1 MADREMMPGGV
12 DEAAKLKEDKKRFKE
27 EQKNQKKKQAQQ
39 KKEAKK
45 KAKEIAAREAEIAD
59 DDGGTGPVVLT
70 TLVIVLVW
78 VGIICALIKLDVGGF
93 GSGVIAPIIKNVP
106 VLNMILPDEST
117 GSANVDEDVEEV
129 DVGGYSSLKEA
140 VAEIEDLEDELI
152 DYQEE
157 LNAKNERILALEE
170 EIKRLETFEDMQV
183 EFERIKTEFYNEV
196 VYSEKGP
203 GEEAYQKYYESMDP
217 ATAEVLYKQVVSQ
230 TEENAEIQAFAQA
243 YSEMKPKQA
252 AGIFEEMTDNLD
264 LAARILGEME
274 ADERGAILGVMD
286 PEVAAKLTKIM
297 EPDS

>member
-1 MADREMMPGGV
+1 MADNKMVTGGP
-12 DEAAKLKEDKKRFKE
+12 DEVARLKEEKRKFKE

-45 KAKEIAAREAEIAD
+45 RAKEIAAKEAELAD
-59 DDGGTGPVVLT
+59 EDDGTGPVILT
-70 TLVIVLVW
+70 TLIIVLVW

-93 GSGVIAPIIKNVP
+93 GSSVLAPVLKNVP
-106 VLNMILPDEST
+106 VINKILPDEAT
-117 GSANVDEDVEEV
+117 GSMSSEEEDV
-129 DVGGYSSLKEA
+129 DVAGYSSLKEA
-140 VAEIEDLEDELI
+140 VAEIEDLEEELI

-203 GEEAYQKYYESMDP
+203 GEEAYQKYYEAMDP
-217 ATAEVLYKQVVSQ
+217 ATAEVLYKQVITQ
-230 TEENAEIQAFAQA
+230 TEENAEIEAYAQA

-252 AGIFEEMTDNLD
+252 AGIFEEMTDNLK

-274 ADERGAILGVMD
+274 ADERGKILGVMD
-286 PEVAAKLTKIM
+286 PEVAAKITKIM

>member
-1 MADREMMPGGV
+1 MADRDMLSNGA
-12 DEAAKLKEDKKRFKE
+12 DDAAKLKEEKRRFKE

-39 KKEAKK
+39 RKEAKK
-45 KAKEIAAREAEIAD
+45 KAKEIAAREEAIAD
-59 DDGGTGPVVLT
+59 DDEGTAPVILT

-93 GSGVIAPIIKNVP
+93 GSGVLAPILKNVP

-117 GSANVDEDVEEV
+117 GNISSEDGEDV
-129 DVGGYSSLKEA
+129 DVAGYESLREA
-140 VAEIEDLEDELI
+140 VAEIEDLEEELI

-170 EIKRLETFEDMQV
+170 EIERLETFEDMQV

-203 GEEAYQKYYESMDP
+203 GEEAYKKYYEAMDP
-217 ATAEVLYKQVVSQ
+217 ATAEVLYKQVIAQ
-230 TEENAEIQAFAQA
+230 IEEDEEIKNYAQA
-243 YSEMKPKQA
+243 YSEMKPKEA
-252 AGIFEEMTDNLD
+252 AGIFEAMTDNLK

-274 ADERGAILGVMD
+274 PDERGAILGVMD
-286 PEVAAKLTKIM
+286 PEVAAKITKIM

>member
-1 MADREMMPGGV
+1 MADNRNMFGGS
-12 DEAAKLKEDKKRFKE
+12 DEAAKIKEEKKKFKQ

-45 KAKEIAAREAEIAD
+45 KAKEIAAREAELT
-59 DDGGTGPVVLT
+59 DDGDGTGQVILT
-70 TLVIVLVW
+70 TLIIVLVW
-78 VGIICALIKLDVGGF
+78 LGIICALIKLDVGGF
-93 GSGVIAPIIKNVP
+93 GSGVLAPVLKNVP
-106 VLNMILPDEST
+106 VLNKILPDEAT
-117 GSANVDEDVEEV
+117 GNIDSESGDMNIA
-129 DVGGYSSLKEA
+129 GYSSLKEA
-140 VAEIEDLEDELI
+140 VAEIEDLEEELI

-203 GEEAYQKYYESMDP
+203 GEAAYQKYYEAMDP
-217 ATAEVLYKQVVSQ
+217 ATAEVLYKQVITQAEVD
-230 TEENAEIQAFAQA
+230 AEIEAYAQA

-252 AGIFEEMTDNLD
+252 AGIFEAMTDNLK

-274 ADERGAILGVMD
+274 PDERGKILGVMD
-286 PEVAAKLTKIM
+286 PEVAAKITKIM

>member
-1 MADREMMPGGV
+1 MADKNKIAGGM
-12 DEAAKLKEDKKRFKE
+12 DDAARLQEEKRRLKE
-27 EQKNQKKKQAQQ
+27 EQKAQKKKQAQQ

-45 KAKEIAAREAEIAD
+45 KAKEIAAREAELSED
-59 DDGGTGPVVLT
+59 DDGTGPVVLT

-93 GSGVIAPIIKNVP
+93 GSGVLAPVLKNVP
-106 VLNMILPDEST
+106 VLNKILPDEAT
-117 GSANVDEDVEEV
+117 GNGAYTEDGEV
-129 DVGGYSSLKEA
+129 IDVAGYSSLKEA
-140 VAEIEDLEDELI
+140 VADIEELEEELI

-170 EIKRLETFEDMQV
+170 EIKRLQTFEDMQV

-196 VYSEKGP
+196 VYAENGP
-203 GEEAYQKYYESMDP
+203 GEAAYQKYYEAMDP
-217 ATAEVLYKQVVSQ
+217 ATAEILYKQVITQ
-230 TEENAEIQAFAQA
+230 AEEDEEIKAYAQA

-252 AGIFEEMTDNLD
+252 AGIFEAMTDNLK

-274 ADERGAILGVMD
+274 PDERGAILGVMD
-286 PEVAAKLTKIM
+286 PDVAAKITKIM

>member
-1 MADREMMPGGV
+1 MADKSIMSGGP
-12 DEAAKLKEDKKRFKE
+12 DEAARLKEEKRKFKE

-45 KAKEIAAREAEIAD
+45 KAKEIAAKEAELAD
-59 DDGGTGPVVLT
+59 DEDGTGPVVLT
-70 TLVIVLVW
+70 TLIIVLVW

-93 GSGVIAPIIKNVP
+93 GSGVLAPVLKNVP
-106 VLNMILPDEST
+106 VINKILPDEAT
-117 GSANVDEDVEEV
+117 GSMDSEDGEKDV
-129 DVGGYSSLKEA
+129 DVAGYSSLKEA
-140 VAEIEDLEDELI
+140 VAEIEDLEEELI

-203 GEEAYQKYYESMDP
+203 GEAAYQKYYEAMDP
-217 ATAEVLYKQVVSQ
+217 ATAEVLYKQVITQ
-230 TEENAEIQAFAQA
+230 TEENAEIQEYAQA
-243 YSEMKPKQA
+243 YSEMKPKEA
-252 AGIFEEMTDNLD
+252 AGIFEAMTDNLK

-274 ADERGAILGVMD
+274 PDERGAILGVMD
-286 PEVAAKLTKIM
+286 PEVAAKITKIM

>member
-1 MADREMMPGGV
+1 MADNKLVLGGV
-12 DEAAKLKEDKKRFKE
+12 DADELKEEKKRFKE
-27 EQKNQKKKQAQQ
+27 EQKKQKQKQAQQ
-39 KKEAKK
+39 KKEARK

-59 DDGGTGPVVLT
+59 EDGDGSASVVLT
-70 TLVIVLVW
+70 TLIIVLVW

-93 GSGVIAPIIKNVP
+93 GSTVIAPIIKNVP

-117 GSANVDEDVEEV
+117 GNIVDENGEEV

-140 VAEIEDLEDELI
+140 VADIEDLEDELI

-230 TEENAEIQAFAQA
+230 IEENAEIEAYAQA

-252 AGIFEEMTDNLD
+252 AGIFEEMTDNLE
-264 LAARILGEME
+264 LAARILREME

-286 PEVAAKLTKIM
+286 PAVAAKLTKIM

>member
-1 MADREMMPGGV
+1 MADNRKVVGGV
-12 DEAAKLKEDKKRFKE
+12 DEAAKLKEEKKKFKQD
-27 EQKNQKKKQAQQ
+27 QKNQKKKQAQQ

-45 KAKEIAAREAEIAD
+45 RAKEIAAKEAELTED
-59 DDGGTGPVVLT
+59 DDGTGQVVLT
-70 TLVIVLVW
+70 TLIIVLVW
-78 VGIICALIKLDVGGF
+78 VGIICALVKLDVGGF
-93 GSGVIAPIIKNVP
+93 GSGVLAPILKNVP
-106 VLNMILPDEST
+106 VLNMILPDEAT
-117 GSANVDEDVEEV
+117 GSMDGEEDV
-129 DVGGYSSLKEA
+129 DVAGYSSLKEA
-140 VAEIEDLEDELI
+140 VAEIEELEEELI

-157 LNAKNERILALEE
+157 LNAKNERILAMEE

-203 GEEAYQKYYESMDP
+203 GEDAYQKYYEAMDP
-217 ATAEVLYKQVVSQ
+217 ATAEVLYKQVITQ
-230 TEENAEIQAFAQA
+230 IEENAEIEAYAQA

-252 AGIFEEMTDNLD
+252 AGIFEAMTDNLK

-286 PEVAAKLTKIM
+286 PEVAAKITKIM